1 MEIKLTSLLYILDLL
16 HFCRRRRR
24 PTNDRAAGTERSQS
38 NSHNVVCFRKFASL
52 LGVDQTE
59 DQVNGGE
66 KWKRYFSCN
75 CSNLWLRNR
84 KKRNVTTS
92 RLCTALIWSL
102 FQVLVREIVCFCG
115 RQNNTTP
122 RHSVFDENS
131 MRNFRLLWEK
141 SRRMRDHWTSLVIN
155 VHACAIFSLVVH
167 CRGVAEKKRSAVD
180 CLVSY
185 SSNRSGL

>member
-1 MEIKLTSLLYILDLL
+1 MEIKLISLLYILDLL

-24 PTNDRAAGTERSQS
+24 PKNDRAAGTERSQS

-102 FQVLVREIVCFCG
+102 FQVLVREIVCFVEDKTIQPPVIQCSTKIQCETLDCCG
-115 RQNNTTP
+115 KS
-122 RHSVFDENS
+122 HDE
-131 MRNFRLLWEK
+131 
-141 SRRMRDHWTSLVIN
+141 
-155 VHACAIFSLVVH
+155 
-167 CRGVAEKKRSAVD
+167 
-180 CLVSY
+180 
-185 SSNRSGL
+185 